1 MLTDAA
7 IAEIYAWLYVD
18 TIPVPAGTWDHVIDG
33 PLDAYVCVKT
43 IDGVHYVMFRGSTTF
58 LDWIADFADEALQWP
73 DAVLGGVHAG
83 FRDGVCLV
91 REALDNIVMDQ
102 NPVVIVGHS
111 LGAGHAVL
119 YAGYRVAAGK
129 RVDAI
134 VMFGEP
140 RAGGKALAD
149 ILASV
154 PIRSYRNCD
163 VQGHDLV
170 TDVPRAVPLVLD
182 YRHPRELIDVSRA
195 PPANDAWSVFAY
207 HHFGLYCAALGA
219 TGPAAASLPT

>member
-1 MLTDAA
+1 MLTDAQ
-7 IAEIYAWLYVD
+7 IADQYAWLYAD

-58 LDWIADFADEALQWP
+58 LDWISDFADEALQWP

-91 REALDNIVMDQ
+91 REALDDIVGDQ

-129 RVDAI
+129 CVSAI

-154 PIRSYRNCD
+154 PIRSYRNGD
-163 VQGHDLV
+163 ATSHDLV
-170 TDVPRAVPLVLD
+170 TDVPRSVPLVLD
-182 YRHPRELIDVSRA
+182 YRHPRELIDVSN
-195 PPANDAWSVFAY
+195 PPPPSDSWGPFAF
-207 HHFGLYCAALGA
+207 HHYRLYCAALGA
-219 TGPAAASLPT
+219 TGPAVQSLSA